1 MKTIE
6 QLRQTYDTLDAQI
19 IELLEARLN
28 VSSEMGPLKKQLGL
42 QIDDP
47 KREQEIL
54 NALQNHLIDKSLYPY
69 ILKVYRSIFE
79 ASKELQAHQKED
91 L

>member
-19 IELLEARLN
+19 IELLEARLK

-42 QIDDP
+42 EIQDP

-54 NALQNHLIDKSLYPY
+54 NALQNHLTDKDLYPY
-69 ILKVYRSIFE
+69 ILKIYNSIFE
-79 ASKELQAHQKED
+79 ASKELQANQQED